1 MVVKKMRYDILLN
14 FIPLTEQNFEFKVYR
29 KENKGE
35 RKEQIGEGVYSN
47 TLPLSPDNLNDRT
60 RYWIFFEEKEGF
72 EEFVCLPCY
81 NHKLTLHYLYYSL
94 VNQIRRNLTEKSIIP
109 KKSFR
114 KIVYLI
120 LKEYTEGKQCLLLSP
135 YYLAS
140 TKQFGFIVDFKFLK
154 SKTIEFNRKVQQLS
168 LSLDE
173 NYRSNANFYIDKF
186 QKLNLFKAL
195 FYSKIFPLQI
205 EGKNIDL
212 ENSFVTIP
220 ANTLKTKIYLVGESQ
235 ESKSQFIGIKSKGP
249 YRRLDKEIL
258 LAFFYKPEHKLFASD
273 LAKALRGEIYA
284 TFTGIRDFF
293 RLPRIR
299 IEGQEIKDDN
309 FKKLTISTGNERQD
323 KDIYFMPVILIS
335 RNENEEY
342 HLIKYNSLKNK
353 QPVQFV
359 TLELLKN
366 KESLK
371 WSVSNIALQIFAKL
385 GGIPWLMKAE
395 TKRTLIIGIGQSHE
409 ISIINNKPQIVKYF
423 SYSVLTDSS
432 GIYKE
437 LKMLGKSERKE
448 DYLSQLSEHIKSII
462 EQYSNDFDHF
472 VIHVPFK
479 IKRFELEKISEI
491 FENVNS
497 GKTFLVIKV
506 NTKNK
511 YFGFNLD
518 ANSLVPYEST
528 FVQLGPND
536 YLIWFEGLQYH
547 NPNIT
552 KRIAGPVHIEFYYSN
567 KELIEDEKRSYLQD
581 ILNLSGANWRGFN
594 AKSIPISVHYAQ
606 LVSKFIKYFS
616 KFDDV
621 DIENIKPWFL

>member
-1 MVVKKMRYDILLN
+1 MKYDILLN
-14 FIPLTEQNFEFKVYR
+14 FIPIVEQDFEFKVYR

-35 RKEQIGEGVYSN
+35 RKEQIGEDVYSN

-60 RYWIFFEEKEGF
+60 GYWIFFEEREGF
-72 EEFVCLPCY
+72 EEFICLPYY
-81 NHKLTLHYLYYSL
+81 NHKLTLHYLHYCL
-94 VNQIRRNLTEKSIIP
+94 INQIRKKLDRKSFIIP
-109 KKSFR
+109 KKPFR
-114 KIVYLI
+114 KVVYLI
-120 LKEYTEGKQCLLLSP
+120 LKEHTEGKECLLLSP

-168 LSLDE
+168 LSLDK

-186 QKLNLFKAL
+186 QKLNLFKSL
-195 FYSKIFPLQI
+195 FYSKIFPLQM
-205 EGKNIDL
+205 GNKNIDL
-212 ENSFVTIP
+212 KDSFAKIP
-220 ANTLKTKIYLVGESQ
+220 ADSLKTKIYLVGESQ
-235 ESKSQFIGIKSKGP
+235 ESKSQFMGIKNKGP
-249 YRRLDKEIL
+249 YQRLDKGIL
-258 LAFFYKPEHKLFASD
+258 LSFFYKPEHKLFASD

-284 TFTGIRDFF
+284 TFIGIKDFF
-293 RLPRIR
+293 RLPGIK
-299 IEGQEIKDDN
+299 IEGQEIKDNNLEEFIIRIIND
-309 FKKLTISTGNERQD
+309 KENEN
-323 KDIYFMPVILIS
+323 IYFIPIILLS
-335 RNENEEY
+335 RNESEKY
-342 HLIKYNSLKNK
+342 WSIKYNSLKKK

-409 ISIINNKPQIVKYF
+409 ISMINNKPQIVKYF
-423 SYSVLTDSS
+423 SYSILTDSS

-437 LKMLGKSERKE
+437 LKVLGKSQRKE
-448 DYLSQLSEHIKSII
+448 DYLNQLSEHIKNIV

-479 IKRFELEKISEI
+479 IKRFELEKIWEI
-491 FENVNS
+491 FENINLE
-497 GKTFLVIKV
+497 KTFLVIKV

-511 YFGFNLD
+511 YFGFNLN

-528 FVQLGPND
+528 FIQLGPND

-552 KRIAGPVHIEFYYSN
+552 KRISGPVHIEFYYSN
-567 KELIEDEKRSYLQD
+567 KELTEDGKRSYLQD

-616 KFDDV
+616 KVGDIN
-621 DIENIKPWFL
+621 IENIKPWFL